1 MADNPFK
8 RPDESG
14 FLDNDPFAELMRM
27 ADAPRP
33 AAQEPAFAANE
44 SFDIDLERELLGDFD
59 EPDQAPVATTV
70 ADHWS
75 REPEYEPEPTEA
87 EPAIEAHAF
96 DEPHFDE
103 PEFDHS
109 QLDEPVA
116 PSALDDLDMAF
127 ELDMSDEG
135 PHLPLSAADAAAE
148 PIASFEAEEDVPED
162 FDARSHALFASVP
175 ELAEDVAVEE
185 PEADDFDRAF
195 ADFDLAGEP
204 EVEFGGTQQLVADP
218 ISFDEMNDDRDP
230 FPEPAAP
237 HFAAAEPDLEA
248 FSDDDFDFDPDLE
261 IASEEPADADEPVIG
276 HTVSWPSDEVFAS
289 TPVDVDTSDYVSHD
303 DVLAQD
309 DHPIFDEP
317 EASNEAPAFSH
328 DDVLQAGPAADH
340 EEQSE
345 YAQNLELAHDE
356 EPAPAWAPLDLRTE
370 GPVESVSIP
379 TASELSSPFEPQLRR
394 EIADDDDVLNDI
406 ESWLGADIEPE
417 PTSSQAH
424 VSPFVAPVQHAEI
437 AAAPAPVASE
447 PEPLSLEDELSALL
461 GGDEPAPALSAVDAA
476 PNWQQPETLEAQ
488 STIEPDL
495 DFTNDEIDLALD
507 LEFDEPEL
515 HGAEADTFDLSE
527 LETEGWQDEDVPGA
541 FEPEATDSFDETPVP
556 AYATSA
562 TNEHEPVVTKKTG
575 PLAMLAALAPAA
587 MARFG
592 GGDKSSSSRPV
603 EAPQPAT
610 PLFGMARANRPVAP
624 EIETVD
630 VDDQPVAMVDD
641 LEIPELAEQEEVTPL
656 FSPDDLEA
664 ELDVAF
670 GSLATDD
677 ENPTAQPTPA
687 TSAVPEQVPL
697 QGYFVDGDYA
707 YTPEQNTQSGAG
719 EFGDVDFDDDPDAD
733 FEVQQPA
740 PKDGLRRKYFILGG
754 VAAVAI
760 IGGLGYFAV
769 GGPIGN
775 GTPVVVRADSEP
787 VRVRPENRGGATVP
801 NQNSQAYQRATGA
814 TGVPGGGQE
823 QLVTSAEEP
832 MDVRAA
838 VTPSE
843 PMNDFPL
850 VGMEEIPMLDEAE
863 ATNMLASVKNDER
876 LGSVEDIIE
885 EDSIEIA
892 PRRVRTMVV
901 RPDGTLVPRDE
912 VPAAATRAE
921 LEATTIAAAAGQG
934 TAVPLVQDAQP
945 IGTIVPPSEVLA
957 DDPVMPDTVGVVPS
971 RPQAS
976 AAPAAQ
982 PAPVQVAAAAPST
995 QPPVAQS
1002 ASAAPAVGEW
1012 SMQIASQPT
1021 AEGAQSAYQDLA
1033 RRYGS
1038 VLEGKGVNIV
1048 RADIDGMGTFYRVRI
1063 PAATRDEAIGLC
1075 ESFKGAGGNCFV
1087 SR

>member
-33 AAQEPAFAANE
+33 AAQEPALSANE

-59 EPDQAPVATTV
+59 GPDEAPSAGNV

-75 REPEYEPEPTEA
+75 QDPEGEPAATEA
-87 EPAIEAHAF
+87 EPHL
-96 DEPHFDE
+96 
-103 PEFDHS
+103 EFA
-109 QLDEPVA
+109 EPVDEA
-116 PSALDDLDMAF
+116 TLDDLDMTF
-127 ELDMSDEG
+127 ELDMADEA
-135 PHLPLSAADAAAE
+135 PHLPLSTAESLDEPQLAAD
-148 PIASFEAEEDVPED
+148 EEDEAVLPED
-162 FDARSHALFASVP
+162 FDARSHALFSAVP
-175 ELAEDVAVEE
+175 ELADE
-185 PEADDFDRAF
+185 PDAHGPTVVDEPSGDAFDQAF
-195 ADFDLAGEP
+195 AEFDIVDDLEAEISGEA
-204 EVEFGGTQQLVADP
+204 QLVADP
-218 ISFDEMNDDRDP
+218 ISFDDLNGGRDP
-230 FPEPAAP
+230 VSEPDP
-237 HFAAAEPDLEA
+237 LHFAPAEADA
-248 FSDDDFDFDPDLE
+248 GIFSDTDLDFAFDAELE
-261 IASEEPADADEPVIG
+261 IAEDSEDRAGEPVAGDTVEWRSEERAVDSAPDAERGWSQGDTEPSG
-276 HTVSWPSDEVFAS
+276 DLAPTFA
-289 TPVDVDTSDYVSHD
+289 
-303 DVLAQD
+303 
-309 DHPIFDEP
+309 
-317 EASNEAPAFSH
+317 H

-340 EEQSE
+340 EQQSE
-345 YAQNLELAHDE
+345 YAWAPELAHDAK
-356 EPAPAWAPLDLRTE
+356 PDLAWTPLDLQPE
-370 GPVESVSIP
+370 GPVEPVSSNVEP
-379 TASELSSPFEPQLRR
+379 ERPAPFEPQLRR
-394 EIADDDDVLNDI
+394 EIADDDDILSDI
-406 ESWLGADIEPE
+406 ESWLGTDAEPE
-417 PTSSQAH
+417 MQQTADPAPTFAASVLPAEQA
-424 VSPFVAPVQHAEI
+424 VEISAQSPVAPD
-437 AAAPAPVASE
+437 

-461 GGDEPAPALSAVDAA
+461 GDGAAPVHAAAEEPAKLEPSPAFDDA
-476 PNWQQPETLEAQ
+476 
-488 STIEPDL
+488 
-495 DFTNDEIDLALD
+495 EIDLALD

-515 HGAEADTFDLSE
+515 QGVETDAFDLSE
-527 LETEGWQDEDVPGA
+527 LDADAWQDENA
-541 FEPEATDSFDETPVP
+541 SASLNSDETANDFEEAPV
-556 AYATSA
+556 AVHAGTL
-562 TNEHEPVVTKKTG
+562 TEEPVVARKTG

-592 GGDKSSSSRPV
+592 GGERSSAVRQA

-630 VDDQPVAMVDD
+630 VDDQPVALVDD
-641 LEIPELAEQEEVTPL
+641 LDIPELSEPEEVAPL

-670 GSLATDD
+670 GSLAAEDD
-677 ENPTAQPTPA
+677 IASQPVSTSSA
-687 TSAVPEQVPL
+687 TPEQMPL

-707 YTPEQNTQSGAG
+707 YTPEQNAGAG
-719 EFGDVDFDDDPDAD
+719 TSEFGDVDFDDDPDAD
-733 FEVQQPA
+733 YEVQQPA

-760 IGGLGYFAV
+760 IGGLGYFVA
-769 GGPIGN
+769 GGPTGS
-775 GTPVVVRADSEP
+775 GLPVVVRADSEP

-801 NQNSQAYQRATGA
+801 NQNSQAYQRATGV
-814 TGVPGGGQE
+814 TGEPGGGQE

-838 VTPSE
+838 VRPSE

-850 VGMEEIPMLDEAE
+850 VGMEEIPMLDETE
-863 ATNMLASVKNDER
+863 ATNMLASVKSDER

-885 EDSIEIA
+885 EDGIAIA

-912 VPAAATRAE
+912 VPAAATREE
-921 LEATTIAAAAGQG
+921 LQATAIAAAAGQG
-934 TAVPLVQDAQP
+934 AAVPLVQDAQP
-945 IGTIVPPSEVLA
+945 IGAIVPQNEVLA

-971 RPQAS
+971 RPQTS
-976 AAPAAQ
+976 AMPAAQ
-982 PAPVQVAAAAPST
+982 PAPAQVAAAAPGAETPVT
-995 QPPVAQS
+995 QN
-1002 ASAAPAVGEW
+1002 ASAPAVGEW

-1021 AEGAQSAYQDLA
+1021 AEGAQSAYEDLA

>member
-27 ADAPRP
+27 AEAPRP
-33 AAQEPAFAANE
+33 AAQEPAFTANE
-44 SFDIDLERELLGDFD
+44 NFDIDLERELLGDFD
-59 EPDQAPVATTV
+59 EPEPAAATSV

-75 REPEYEPEPTEA
+75 REPEYAPATAPEPSYEEPAFAEPEPQEA
-87 EPAIEAHAF
+87 ADEA
-96 DEPHFDE
+96 
-103 PEFDHS
+103 S
-109 QLDEPVA
+109 
-116 PSALDDLDMAF
+116 LDDLDMAF

-135 PHLPLSAADAAAE
+135 PHLPLSAADAPVEEIALDAE
-148 PIASFEAEEDVPED
+148 DDVPED

-175 ELAEDVAVEE
+175 EIADEPASVAEQVVADPVT
-185 PEADDFDRAF
+185 DDFDKAF
-195 ADFDLAGEP
+195 ADFDLADDLQAEIAAEP
-204 EVEFGGTQQLVADP
+204 QLVADP
-218 ISFDEMNDDRDP
+218 ISFDELRDEREQ
-230 FPEPAAP
+230 FPEPTSH
-237 HFAAAEPDLEA
+237 HFEAEEPQAET
-248 FSDDDFDFDPDLE
+248 FSDDDLDFAFDAEME
-261 IASEEPADADEPVIG
+261 IADEMAAEPVAVAGDEWRSNEPAPHVEHG
-276 HTVSWPSDEVFAS
+276 W
-289 TPVDVDTSDYVSHD
+289 
-303 DVLAQD
+303 AQD
-309 DHPIFDEP
+309 NRPVEDAAD
-317 EASNEAPAFSH
+317 AAPTFSH

-340 EEQSE
+340 ELQSE
-345 YAQNLELAHDE
+345 YAQEPEAAHDAAPNLAWTPLELQ
-356 EPAPAWAPLDLRTE
+356 PE
-370 GPVESVSIP
+370 GPVESV
-379 TASELSSPFEPQLRR
+379 AAHVEPQLRR
-394 EIADDDDVLNDI
+394 AVADDDDVLNDI
-406 ESWLGADIEPE
+406 ESWLSADAEPE
-417 PTSSQAH
+417 
-424 VSPFVAPVQHAEI
+424 APAP
-437 AAAPAPVASE
+437 APAPVFARSVFTAAE
-447 PEPLSLEDELSALL
+447 PAPVAVAPAIPAHPVEPATLSLEDELSALL
-461 GGDEPAPALSAVDAA
+461 GDDAA
-476 PNWQQPETLEAQ
+476 PQAPMREEPADWHQPPSYEPEAAQ
-488 STIEPDL
+488 PVVADAPAAES
-495 DFTNDEIDLALD
+495 DEIDFALD
-507 LEFDEPEL
+507 FEFDEP
-515 HGAEADTFDLSE
+515 DLE
-527 LETEGWQDEDVPGA
+527 QDYA
-541 FEPEATDSFDETPVP
+541 PEATAPQHADDYAWDDRQDPAAFQVEATDADDFDPAVP
-556 AYATSA
+556 HSA
-562 TNEHEPVVTKKTG
+562 AGNLVEEPVAPKKTG

-592 GGDKSSSSRPV
+592 GGERSSTARPV
-603 EAPQPAT
+603 EVAPPAT

-630 VDDQPVAMVDD
+630 VEDQPVALADD
-641 LEIPELAEQEEVTPL
+641 LDIPELTQPEEVTPL

-670 GSLATDD
+670 GSLATEEEPAAPQQPDAAPAD
-677 ENPTAQPTPA
+677 PAQA
-687 TSAVPEQVPL
+687 PL
-697 QGYFVDGDYA
+697 QGYLADGDYA
-707 YTPEQNTQSGAG
+707 YAPEQSAATGARP
-719 EFGDVDFDDDPDAD
+719 FGDVDFDYDPDAEA

-740 PKDGLRRKYFILGG
+740 PKDGMRRKYFILGG

-760 IGGLGYFAV
+760 LGGLGYFAA
-769 GGPIGN
+769 GGPIGS
-775 GTPVVVRADSEP
+775 GAPAIVRADPEP

-801 NQNSQAYQRATGA
+801 NQNSQAYRRATGA
-814 TGVPGGGQE
+814 TGEPGGGQE

-863 ATNMLASVKNDER
+863 ATEMLASVKSDER
-876 LGSVEDIIE
+876 LGSVEDIIK

-912 VPAAATRAE
+912 VPAAATREE

-945 IGTIVPPSEVLA
+945 IGTIVPQGEVQA
-957 DDPVMPDTVGVVPS
+957 GDPVMPDTVGVVPS

-982 PAPVQVAAAAPST
+982 PAPVQVAAAAPAA
-995 QPPVAQS
+995 QAPVAQS

-1048 RADIDGMGTFYRVRI
+1048 RADIEGMGTFYRVRI

>member
-33 AAQEPAFAANE
+33 ATQEASFSANE

-59 EPDQAPVATTV
+59 EPDQASSAGTV

-75 REPEYEPEPTEA
+75 REPEAEATGTEA
-87 EPAIEAHAF
+87 EPHLEG
-96 DEPHFDE
+96 
-103 PEFDHS
+103 
-109 QLDEPVA
+109 DEPVDEA
-116 PSALDDLDMAF
+116 MLDDLDMAF
-127 ELDMSDEG
+127 EIDMTDEG
-135 PHLPLSAADAAAE
+135 PHLPLSTADGIDE
-148 PIASFEAEEDVPED
+148 PSDIVDEEDDTVLPED
-162 FDARSHALFASVP
+162 FDARSHALFAAVP
-175 ELAEDVAVEE
+175 ELADE
-185 PEADDFDRAF
+185 PDARSPAAIDEPAGDEFDQVF
-195 ADFDLAGEP
+195 ADFDIAGDLEP
-204 EVEFGGTQQLVADP
+204 EIAAEPQLVADP
-218 ISFDEMNDDRDP
+218 ISFDDLNEERDP
-230 FPEPAAP
+230 VLESAPLNLRPA
-237 HFAAAEPDLEA
+237 ETDGGTV
-248 FSDDDFDFDPDLE
+248 SDDDIDFAFDAELE
-261 IASEEPADADEPVIG
+261 IAEEDEDRAGAPIAGDAVEWRTEEGALDPASLAERGWSQGDAEPSGNVEAADAA
-276 HTVSWPSDEVFAS
+276 PSFG
-289 TPVDVDTSDYVSHD
+289 
-303 DVLAQD
+303 
-309 DHPIFDEP
+309 
-317 EASNEAPAFSH
+317 H

-340 EEQSE
+340 ERQSE
-345 YAQNLELAHDE
+345 YALAPETAHDAR
-356 EPAPAWAPLDLRTE
+356 PDLAWKPLDLQPE
-370 GPVESVSIP
+370 GPVEPVSSHVEP
-379 TASELSSPFEPQLRR
+379 ERSSPFEPQLRR
-394 EIADDDDVLNDI
+394 DIADDDDILNDI
-406 ESWLGADIEPE
+406 ENWLGTDAKPETPRAVEPAPASVPPVE
-417 PTSSQAH
+417 QP
-424 VSPFVAPVQHAEI
+424 VAG
-437 AAAPAPVASE
+437 AARAPVA
-447 PEPLSLEDELSALL
+447 PDPQPLSLEDELSALL
-461 GGDEPAPALSAVDAA
+461 GDEAAPVHAVADEPAKWEQPSAFDAA
-476 PNWQQPETLEAQ
+476 
-488 STIEPDL
+488 
-495 DFTNDEIDLALD
+495 EIDLALD

-515 HGAEADTFDLSE
+515 QDVEPDTFDLSD
-527 LETEGWQDEDVPGA
+527 LDADDWQDEADSASFEPDETADA
-541 FEPEATDSFDETPVP
+541 FEEVPVTTHAGRP
-556 AYATSA
+556 T
-562 TNEHEPVVTKKTG
+562 EEPVVARKTG

-592 GGDKSSSSRPV
+592 GGERSSIPRQAD
-603 EAPQPAT
+603 APQPAT

-630 VDDQPVAMVDD
+630 VEEQPVALVDD
-641 LEIPELAEQEEVTPL
+641 LEIPELSEPEEVAPL

-670 GSLATDD
+670 GSLATEDD
-677 ENPTAQPTPA
+677 TATQPAASVSSA
-687 TSAVPEQVPL
+687 TPEQMPL
-697 QGYFVDGDYA
+697 QGYFVDGEYA
-707 YTPEQNTQSGAG
+707 YAPEQNAVPGTG
-719 EFGDVDFDDDPDAD
+719 EFGDVDFDDDPDAE

-754 VAAVAI
+754 VVAVAI
-760 IGGLGYFAV
+760 VGGLGYFMA
-769 GGPIGN
+769 GGPAGS
-775 GTPVVVRADSEP
+775 GLPVVVRADSEP

-823 QLVTSAEEP
+823 QLITSAEEP

-863 ATNMLASVKNDER
+863 ATNMLASVKSNER

-885 EDSIEIA
+885 EDGIAVA

-912 VPAAATRAE
+912 VPAAATREE
-921 LEATTIAAAAGQG
+921 LEATAIAATAGQG

-945 IGTIVPPSEVLA
+945 IGTVMPRGEVLA

-982 PAPVQVAAAAPST
+982 PAPVQVAAAAPAT
-995 QPPVAQS
+995 QTPVAQS

-1063 PAATRDEAIGLC
+1063 PAATRDEAIRLC
-1075 ESFKGAGGNCFV
+1075 ESFKSAGGNCFV

>member
-1 MADNPFK
+1 MADNPYK

-33 AAQEPAFAANE
+33 ASQEPSFSANE

-59 EPDQAPVATTV
+59 EPDQASSAGTI
-70 ADHWS
+70 ADQWP
-75 REPEYEPEPTEA
+75 REPEAEAAEIEA
-87 EPAIEAHAF
+87 EPTVE
-96 DEPHFDE
+96 
-103 PEFDHS
+103 DH
-109 QLDEPVA
+109 EPVDEA
-116 PSALDDLDMAF
+116 MLDDLDMAF
-127 ELDMSDEG
+127 ELDMADEG
-135 PHLPLSAADAAAE
+135 PHLPLSTADGVAE
-148 PIASFEAEEDVPED
+148 PRNVADQEDEALLPDD
-162 FDARSHALFASVP
+162 FDARSHALFSAVP
-175 ELAEDVAVEE
+175 ELADE
-185 PEADDFDRAF
+185 PDARGAAATDEPAGDEFDQAF
-195 ADFDLAGEP
+195 ADFDIADDPEP
-204 EVEFGGTQQLVADP
+204 EIAAEQQLVADP
-218 ISFDEMNDDRDP
+218 ISFDDLNEGRDP
-230 FPEPAAP
+230 IQEPSPLDFAP
-237 HFAAAEPDLEA
+237 AETDAGMVADADIDFAFDAELEIAEHDEDRMDAPVAGDTFEWRAEENALDPASFAEPDWAPGDVAPSDDLEA
-248 FSDDDFDFDPDLE
+248 
-261 IASEEPADADEPVIG
+261 ADAA
-276 HTVSWPSDEVFAS
+276 PSFA
-289 TPVDVDTSDYVSHD
+289 
-303 DVLAQD
+303 
-309 DHPIFDEP
+309 
-317 EASNEAPAFSH
+317 H

-340 EEQSE
+340 EQQSE
-345 YAQNLELAHDE
+345 YAWASETAHDAR
-356 EPAPAWAPLDLRTE
+356 PNPAWTPLDLQPE
-370 GPVESVSIP
+370 GPVEPVSSHFEP
-379 TASELSSPFEPQLRR
+379 EHSSAPEPQLRR
-394 EIADDDDVLNDI
+394 EIADDDDILNDI
-406 ESWLGADIEPE
+406 ENWLGADAEPQRPE
-417 PTSSQAH
+417 P
-424 VSPFVAPVQHAEI
+424 APIFTASVPPTQQ
-437 AAAPAPVASE
+437 PVASVE
-447 PEPLSLEDELSALL
+447 QTPVAIDPEPLSLEDELNALL
-461 GGDEPAPALSAVDAA
+461 GDEEAPVHAVAEEPRQWEQPSAFDAA
-476 PNWQQPETLEAQ
+476 
-488 STIEPDL
+488 
-495 DFTNDEIDLALD
+495 EIDLALD

-515 HGAEADTFDLSE
+515 QDVESDTFDLSD
-527 LETEGWQDEDVPGA
+527 LDADDWQDDAASASFAPDETADA
-541 FEPEATDSFDETPVP
+541 FEEAPVD
-556 AYATSA
+556 AHAGRSA
-562 TNEHEPVVTKKTG
+562 EEPVVARKTG

-592 GGDKSSSSRPV
+592 GGERSSTPRQV
-603 EAPQPAT
+603 DAPQPAT

-630 VDDQPVAMVDD
+630 VEDQPVALVDD
-641 LEIPELAEQEEVTPL
+641 LEIPELSEPEEVAPL

-670 GSLATDD
+670 GSLATEDD
-677 ENPTAQPTPA
+677 TASQPA
-687 TSAVPEQVPL
+687 STSSASPEQMPL
-697 QGYFVDGDYA
+697 QGYFVDGEYA
-707 YTPEQNTQSGAG
+707 YTPEQNTASGTG
-719 EFGDVDFDDDPDAD
+719 EFGDVDFDDDPDAE
-733 FEVQQPA
+733 FEVQQSA

-754 VAAVAI
+754 VAVVAI
-760 IGGLGYFAV
+760 IGGIGYFV
-769 GGPIGN
+769 TGGPAGS
-775 GTPVVVRADSEP
+775 GLPAVVRADSEP

-801 NQNSQAYQRATGA
+801 NQNSRAYQRATGA

-850 VGMEEIPMLDEAE
+850 VGMEEIPMLDEAD
-863 ATNMLASVKNDER
+863 ATNMLASVKSNER

-885 EDSIEIA
+885 EDGFAVA

-921 LEATTIAAAAGQG
+921 LEATAIAATAGQG
-934 TAVPLVQDAQP
+934 TAIPLIQDAQP
-945 IGTIVPPSEVLA
+945 IGTIMPQGEVLP

-982 PAPVQVAAAAPST
+982 PAPVQVAAAAPAAQT
-995 QPPVAQS
+995 PVAQS
-1002 ASAAPAVGEW
+1002 ASATPAAGEW

-1063 PAATRDEAIGLC
+1063 PAATRDEAIRLC